1 MPRAKSQPPPVASPT
16 YRNRVLEL
24 RYLKPG
30 EIADHPLQWRL
41 HPETQKAAVEGVLRE
56 IGIAGVLLV
65 YQSAANGGGYT
76 AVDGHLRKSVDP
88 DQTWPCVVL
97 DVDDAE
103 SAYLL
108 STHATLSAMAEASA
122 TQLEAL
128 LREVSSGE
136 SAVQQLL
143 AQLAEQHGVAPPG
156 FQPTGVEGQ
165 GHLDEKAKITCP
177 SCGEVFTL

>member
-1 MPRAKSQPPPVASPT
+1 MPCAKRSSPSVSSPT
-16 YRNRVLEL
+16 YRNRVLDL

-41 HPETQKAAVEGVLRE
+41 HPETQKSAVEGVLRE

-76 AVDGHLRKSVDP
+76 AVDGHLRKSLDANQP
-88 DQTWPCVVL
+88 WPCVVL

-108 STHATLSAMAEASA
+108 STHDPLSTMADANA
-122 TQLEAL
+122 AQLAAL
-128 LREVSSGE
+128 LREVASGE
-136 SAVQQLL
+136 SAVQEML
-143 AQLAEQHGVAPPG
+143 AQLAEHHGITPPE
-156 FQPTGVEGQ
+156 FPPTGVEEQ
-165 GHLDEKAKITCP
+165 GRLDEKARITCP
-177 SCGEVFTL
+177 ACGEVFTL